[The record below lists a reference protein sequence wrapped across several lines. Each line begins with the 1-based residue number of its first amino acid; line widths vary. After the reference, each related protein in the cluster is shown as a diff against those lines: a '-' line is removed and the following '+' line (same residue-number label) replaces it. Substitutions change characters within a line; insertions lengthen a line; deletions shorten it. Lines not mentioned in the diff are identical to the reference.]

1 VKSSFTKQ
9 FLALAPK
16 RVSPSKNDILEKYFS
31 IGGRWSI
38 ELLIDGKVIYDIN
51 NDMPEKLVD

>member
-1 VKSSFTKQ
+1 M
-9 FLALAPK
+9 APK

-31 IGGRWSI
+31 IGGRWSM

-51 NDMPEKLVD
+51 NDIPEKLVD